1 MALVLRFAGAA
12 AIGYSIK
19 PELLF
24 FVLTMVGLML
34 FATGVTI
41 DVMSNYK
48 KGDKQDVN
56 SDD

>member
-1 MALVLRFAGAA
+1 MALFLRFAGAA
-12 AIGYSIK
+12 AIGYSIR
-19 PELLF
+19 PELLTF
-24 FVLTMVGLML
+24 LLTMFGLMV
-34 FATGVTI
+34 FSVGVTI